1 MQVLVTFRHM
11 EATDPLRRHAENR
24 IERVCKFLHSPIEA
38 HVVLSVIKHRHIAE
52 VTLVGSHL
60 TANATE
66 ETADLYSAIDM
77 AVAKVER
84 QVKKHVTKLKSRKH
98 IAAAAPAAAAPAAA
112 PRASRS
118 KIKTV
123 RVKVDPMSVREA
135 MRRLDGD
142 SADVLI
148 FHNTASDLL
157 TVLHRRKDGTFAL
170 IETEGLDA

>member
-11 EATDPLRRHAENR
+11 EATEPLRRHAENR

-98 IAAAAPAAAAPAAA
+98 IAAAEPAAAAPAAA

-118 KIKTV
+118 KVKTM
-123 RVKVDPMSVREA
+123 RVKVEAMSLREA
-135 MRRLDGD
+135 MRRLD
-142 SADVLI
+142 ATDVLI

-157 TVLHRRKDGTFAL
+157 SVLHRRKDGTYAL
-170 IETEGLDA
+170 VEPEGLDG

>member
-98 IAAAAPAAAAPAAA
+98 IAAEPAAALPAAA
-112 PRASRS
+112 PRAGRS
-118 KIKTV
+118 KVKTV

-142 SADVLI
+142 STDVLI

-157 TVLHRRKDGTFAL
+157 TVLHRRKDGTYAL